1 MTKIFFLSLVVSFA
15 LKAIEFLFLLSY
27 LLVEH
32 FRILCFANFEIL
44 LGLKIEQFL
53 RRIHYN
59 SNSTYNLL
67 VLVLVSFYVGSRKG
81 KIVIQYE
88 FRFTSGSS
96 AILCISIEKIV

>member
-32 FRILCFANFEIL
+32 FRILGFANFEIL

-59 SNSTYNLL
+59 SNSTYNL
-67 VLVLVSFYVGSRKG
+67 LVLVSFYVGSRKG